1 MKNGTFIAPT
11 CKTLNNLLDEYI
23 DIYGK
28 KRWAISTYKSN
39 MALAEHYIRPQL
51 GQMQLSEIN
60 PRVLEHYYDELLK
73 QNAIPNNALVPKPK
87 LITVHIVNDIHKL
100 LRSCFNQAVKWE
112 LMEKNP
118 ALKAEPPKEETAKRE
133 IWTAETLFKALKLCD
148 DPRLALAL
156 NLSFCCSLRAGELLG
171 LTWDCVM
178 LDPQSI
184 EGNRAYILVNKE
196 LQRVD
201 RQVLELLEEK
211 DVYKVFPSM
220 FPGTTTILVLKKPKT
235 DSSMRKVFMPKAVA
249 EMLVKWREIQ
259 KSQKTAP
266 GVDYKDYNLVFASD
280 GGYPMEVKRLNK
292 ALKRLIDENDLP
304 PVVFHSFRHAS
315 VTYKLKLN
323 GGDIKAVQG
332 DTGHSQTKMVT
343 DVYSHILDDGRQNNA
358 ALFQEA
364 FYEKGAPSD
373 EIPQD
378 KLAKLLSNPEVVALL
393 KTLAKTIGQ

>member
-1 MKNGTFIAPT
+1 
-11 CKTLNNLLDEYI
+11 
-23 DIYGK
+23 
-28 KRWAISTYKSN
+28 
-39 MALAEHYIRPQL
+39 
-51 GQMQLSEIN
+51 
-60 PRVLEHYYDELLK
+60 
-73 QNAIPNNALVPKPK
+73 
-87 LITVHIVNDIHKL
+87 
-100 LRSCFNQAVKWE
+100 
-112 LMEKNP
+112 MEKNP
-118 ALKAEPPKEETAKRE
+118 ALNAEPPKEETAKRE

-266 GVDYKDYNLVFASD
+266 GVD
-280 GGYPMEVKRLNK
+280 
-292 ALKRLIDENDLP
+292 
-304 PVVFHSFRHAS
+304 
-315 VTYKLKLN
+315 
-323 GGDIKAVQG
+323 
-332 DTGHSQTKMVT
+332 
-343 DVYSHILDDGRQNNA
+343 
-358 ALFQEA
+358 
-364 FYEKGAPSD
+364 
-373 EIPQD
+373 
-378 KLAKLLSNPEVVALL
+378 
-393 KTLAKTIGQ
+393 